1 MRIRP
6 SHIRHHIL
14 KLAVLLF
21 FGTGLF
27 ARCANIMSPQGGP
40 RDTLP
45 PQVVEMKPGFGALD
59 FKEKRI
65 YIEFNEYLQLKD
77 QQKEFYT
84 SPQMGKKPLV
94 TLRGRGIQIDLKD
107 SLLANTTYALNFG
120 SSVADNNEG
129 NPLNGFRYVFSTG
142 KSIDSLV
149 MSGYT
154 VDGYSQ
160 DSVAKSFIFFYD
172 TTIDSVGSRMTADY
186 DSTLLRLPPQV
197 VGRAESNG
205 IFITENLKPV
215 PYRIYAFED
224 SNGNQTYDPGVDK
237 VGFLDTV
244 CNPATMPAFSAW
256 FDTTRKYLVADPQV
270 YMRLFMDESFRRQY
284 LSDHSRPLQHKA
296 ILTFGAKFPKIEKLV
311 FEGIDSTRIITE
323 YLSRNKDSIAFW
335 FNVPSEELP
344 DTIRAELIY
353 LKHDSVNVLRP
364 DTQRLEL
371 GWKFFDTRTRK
382 EKKEE
387 EKAEKPVNPF
397 KYKVDATNEVNP
409 EKGIPFEFDYPL
421 TAIDSGLVS
430 LIRTAENEKRYRVKF
445 AFERDT
451 ANLRRWILQA
461 QWMPGQ
467 KYELLIPSGVF
478 HNVAGESNDSLK
490 SEFSVASPEKFAT
503 IVANVKGKTPESE
516 YVLQLLSESGSLL
529 QEIRHAREGKHTF
542 RYVAPGKVKL
552 RVLEDL
558 NRNGEWD
565 RGDLIL
571 RRQPERVELYLPE
584 EGDGIIT
591 TKENWE
597 LEFDLDMN
605 RLFAPVT
612 TESIVDKLR
621 QAEAVRM
628 QKRLEQLAKRLNQ
641 PAPKPQ
647 TNANRNNAAFEGM
660 GGTQ

>member
-1 MRIRP
+1 MRIR
-6 SHIRHHIL
+6 SLHIRNQAL
-14 KLAVLLF
+14 KAAVLLL

-45 PQVVEMKPGFGALD
+45 PQVVEMTPGFGTLE
-59 FKEKRI
+59 FKDKRV
-65 YIEFNEYLQLKD
+65 YIEFNEYVQLKD

-84 SPQMGKKPLV
+84 SPKIGKPPLI
-94 TLRGRGIQIDLKD
+94 TLRGRGIQIDLQD
-107 SLLANTTYALNFG
+107 SLLPNTTYAFNFG

-160 DSVAKSFIFFYD
+160 DSIAKTFLFFYD
-172 TTIDSVGSRMTADY
+172 TTIDSINSRMTADY
-186 DSTLLRLPPQV
+186 DSTLLKLPPQV
-197 VGRAESNG
+197 VGRAEGNG

-244 CNPATMPAFSAW
+244 CNPATMPGFEAW
-256 FDTTRKYLVADPQV
+256 FDTTRKYIVADPQI

-284 LSDHSRPLQHKA
+284 LSDHARPLQHKVT
-296 ILTFGAKFPKIEKLV
+296 LTFGAKFPQIQKLV
-311 FEGIDSTRIITE
+311 FEGIDSTQIITE
-323 YLSRNKDSIAFW
+323 YLSRTKDSIVYW
-335 FNVPSEELP
+335 LNVPSEELP

-364 DTQRLEL
+364 DTQRLNL
-371 GWKFFDTRTRK
+371 GWKFFDTRSRK

-397 KYKVDATNEVNP
+397 KYKVDASNEINP
-409 EKGIPFEFDYPL
+409 EKGIPFVFDYPL
-421 TAIDSGLVS
+421 TALDSGAVS
-430 LIRTAENEKRYRVKF
+430 LIRTTEDEKRYRVKF
-445 AFERDT
+445 SFERDT

-461 QWMPGQ
+461 PWMPGE

-478 HNVAGESNDSLK
+478 RNVAGESNDTLK
-490 SEFSVASPEKFAT
+490 SEFSVISPEKYAT

-516 YVLQLLSESGSLL
+516 YVLQLLNEGGSLL
-529 QEIRHAREGKHTF
+529 QEIRHAKEGKYTF
-542 RYVAPGKVKL
+542 RYVSPGKVKL

-565 RGDLIL
+565 RGDLIQ
-571 RRQPERVELYLPE
+571 RRQPERMELYLPE
-584 EGDGIIT
+584 EGDGLIT

-605 RLFAPVT
+605 KLFAPIT
-612 TESIVDKLR
+612 MESIVTKLR
-621 QAEAVRM
+621 QAEAIRM
-628 QKRLEQLAKRLNQ
+628 QKRLEQLAKRMQQTAPQ
-641 PAPKPQ
+641 PK
-647 TNANRNNAAFEGM
+647 TNANRNNAAFQGM
-660 GGTQ
+660 GGSQ